1 MNRRMLLLYTGMW
14 ITGIVAGYICWER
27 HRIPEGIGLLLA
39 VSGSVVL
46 LYFQVGKNY
55 GLTWNQLRWMEVV
68 LVVSFL
74 LFSLNF
80 SRLYV
85 DESICKK
92 DGHSLPQIRI
102 LEQHNYEDHVTYVG
116 EGSFASGKRKL
127 LINDY
132 SGSEEG
138 NLIGTTVT
146 LAGELRI
153 PDGPRN
159 PGCFNYQL
167 YLKTKEISYVMT
179 AKSIQQ
185 LHTSIPLR
193 LQIQRQLREQKER
206 FLQQLEEKSGV
217 RGFLQGILF
226 GERSE
231 LDEEIYQEFSEN
243 GTAHILAVSGLHVG
257 FLIAL
262 LNILA
267 RKRKY
272 WKITLGIFAV
282 LFLYGEMT
290 GWSPSTLR
298 AVMIAVLSMS
308 GMYLNRNFD
317 LTTGTAAT
325 ALAVL
330 LIQPYQLFQS
340 GFLMSYLAI
349 LGMAFLTKPLT
360 HFVGEFMASLL
371 SIQIVMIPFQ
381 IYCFH
386 RFNPM
391 TLAINIPIIFL
402 ASILVPWGV
411 VLFFLGNFLPLP
423 AFTLQCLSVLTKL
436 LIQCNHLLYWKG
448 EFTALLPSVG
458 PAMLICFYLL
468 LLFVNSEWCRV
479 MVLRRD
485 LKSIRRTMGILLIP
499 SILLVLGFWNR
510 FGNDGVVFIDVGQ
523 GAAMHL
529 RSGHRNLLI
538 DGGGNANYKVG
549 EKVLLPYFLG
559 NGITSLDYAI
569 CTHLHMD
576 HFQGVQELSTVFPVK
591 AFAVPSAYRGIAGTP
606 ANSEFLRQ
614 GDEIRVTKE
623 LSIQVLWPLEDSTS
637 TPENKAKV
645 SAEDLDENELTGIYR
660 IQYRGIRI
668 LVTGDILEA
677 GEEDM
682 LQYYAGTEALKCD
695 VLAVAHHGSRSSS
708 SEAFLDAVN
717 PCIAVIQVGN
727 RNLYGHPHPETLKK
741 LKARNI
747 AIYRTDQSGA
757 IGLQVPKWGEQKQIK
772 IDRMMD

>member
-1 MNRRMLLLYTGMW
+1 MLLLYTGMW
-14 ITGIVAGYICWER
+14 IAGIVAGYICWER

-39 VSGSVVL
+39 VSGSFAL

-55 GLTWNQLRWMEVV
+55 GLTWNQLRRMEVV
-68 LVVSFL
+68 LVAGFL

-80 SRLYV
+80 NRLYV
-85 DESICKK
+85 DETICKK
-92 DGHSLPQIRI
+92 DGNTLPQIRI
-102 LEQHNYEDHVTYVG
+102 LEQHEYEDHVTYVG
-116 EGSFASGKRKL
+116 EGIFASGKRKL

-132 SGSEEG
+132 SGSERG
-138 NLIGTTVT
+138 ILIGSLVT
-146 LAGELRI
+146 LSGELRI
-153 PDGPRN
+153 PEGQRN

-167 YLKTKEISYVMT
+167 YLKTKGISYTVT
-179 AKSIQQ
+179 AKNIQKVQ
-185 LHTSIPLR
+185 VSMPFRLR
-193 LQIQRQLREQKER
+193 MHRHLEEKKGR
-206 FLQQLEEKSGV
+206 FLERLEEKSGV
-217 RGFLQGILF
+217 RGFLEGILF
-226 GERSE
+226 GERSQ

-272 WKITLGIFAV
+272 WKVTLGIFAV

-308 GMYLNRNFD
+308 GMYLNRSFD

-330 LIQPYQLFQS
+330 LFQPYQLFQS

-360 HFVGEFMASLL
+360 HFVGELMASLL

-391 TLAINIPIIFL
+391 TIAINIPIIFL

-411 VLFFLGNFLPLP
+411 VLFFLCNFLPLP
-423 AFTLQCLSVLTKL
+423 AFLFQCLSLLTKL
-436 LIQCNHLLYWKG
+436 LIQCNHLLYWEG

-458 PAMLICFYLL
+458 PALLICFYLL

-485 LKSIRRTMGILLIP
+485 SKSIRRTVSILLIP
-499 SILLVLGFWNR
+499 SVLLVLGLWNR
-510 FGNDGVVFIDVGQ
+510 FSDDGVVFIDVGQ
-523 GAAMHL
+523 GAAVHL

-576 HFQGVQELSTVFPVK
+576 HFQGVQELSGVFPVK

-614 GDEIRVTKE
+614 GDEIKVTKE
-623 LSIQVLWPLEDSTS
+623 LSIKVLWPLADSTS
-637 TPENKAKV
+637 FRNNSRSVTD
-645 SAEDLDENELTGIYR
+645 EDLDENELTGIYR
-660 IQYRGIRI
+660 IHYRGIRI

-682 LQYYAGTEALKCD
+682 LQYYAGTEELKCD

-708 SEAFLDAVN
+708 SEAFLDAVD
-717 PCIAVIQVGN
+717 PRIAVIQVGN

-741 LKARNI
+741 LKTQNI
-747 AIYRTDQSGA
+747 AVYRTDQSGA
-757 IGLQVPKWGEQKQIK
+757 IGIQVSKWREDKRIK
-772 IDRMMD
+772 VDRMID

>member
-1 MNRRMLLLYTGMW
+1 MMLVT
-14 ITGIVAGYICWER
+14 
-27 HRIPEGIGLLLA
+27 
-39 VSGSVVL
+39 
-46 LYFQVGKNY
+46 
-55 GLTWNQLRWMEVV
+55 
-68 LVVSFL
+68 SFL

-80 SRLYV
+80 NRLYV
-85 DESICKK
+85 DETICKK
-92 DGHSLPQIRI
+92 DGNALPQIRI
-102 LEQHNYEDHVTYVG
+102 LEQCDYEDHVTYVG

-132 SGSEEG
+132 SGSERG
-138 NLIGTTVT
+138 LLIGTSVT
-146 LAGELRI
+146 LSGELRI
-153 PDGPRN
+153 PDGKRN

-167 YLKTKEISYVMT
+167 YLKTKGISYIMT
-179 AKSIQQ
+179 TKSIQII
-185 LHTSIPLR
+185 SSSMSFR
-193 LQIQRQLREQKER
+193 QRVHRHLEERKGR
-206 FLQQLEEKSGV
+206 FLEQLEEKSGV
-217 RGFLQGILF
+217 RGFLEGILF
-226 GERSE
+226 GQRSE

-272 WKITLGIFAV
+272 WKVTLGIFAM

-308 GMYLNRNFD
+308 GMYLNRSFD

-371 SIQIVMIPFQ
+371 AIQIVMIPFQ

-391 TLAINIPIIFL
+391 TIAINILIIFL

-411 VLFFLGNFLPLP
+411 TLFFLGNFLPIP
-423 AFTLQCLSVLTKL
+423 VFALQCLGLLTKL

-458 PAMLICFYLL
+458 PAVLICFYLL

-479 MVLRRD
+479 MVLRKD
-485 LKSIRRTMGILLIP
+485 FKSIRQTVSILLIP
-499 SILLVLGFWNR
+499 SLMLVFGFWNR
-510 FGNDGVVFIDVGQ
+510 FADDGVVFIDVGQ
-523 GAAMHL
+523 GAAVHL
-529 RSGHRNLLI
+529 RSEHRNLLI

-576 HFQGVQELSTVFPVK
+576 HFQGVQELSGVFPVK
-591 AFAVPSAYRGIAGTP
+591 AFALPLAYRGIAGTP
-606 ANSEFLRQ
+606 ANSEFLQQ
-614 GDEIRVTKE
+614 GDEIRVTE
-623 LSIQVLWPLEDSTS
+623 DFSIQVLWPLEDATLSS
-637 TPENKAKV
+637 DNSKKV
-645 SAEDLDENELTGIYR
+645 SDEDLDENELTGIYR
-660 IQYRGIRI
+660 IHYRGIRI

-708 SEAFLDAVN
+708 SDAFLDAVD

-747 AIYRTDQSGA
+747 TVYRTDQSGA
-757 IGLQVPKWGEQKQIK
+757 IGIHVPKWGKQKRIK
-772 IDRMMD
+772 IDRMID